1 MENIK
6 TMENQKK
13 IESDRAYRIA
23 LRINEYHLLLNNIY
37 ENLVDRDFELV
48 EKDAKVLIMEIK
60 FTIKST
66 KDDDF

>member
-6 TMENQKK
+6 KMENQKK